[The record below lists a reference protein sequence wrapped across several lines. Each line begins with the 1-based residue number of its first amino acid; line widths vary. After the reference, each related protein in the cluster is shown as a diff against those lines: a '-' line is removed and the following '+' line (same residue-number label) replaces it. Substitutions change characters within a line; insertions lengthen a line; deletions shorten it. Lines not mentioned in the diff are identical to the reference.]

1 MSITI
6 LLADS
11 HTLMRKGLRSLLE
24 KQPGMEVVAEAED
37 GRTTVQLALE
47 FSPDVII
54 VDVFFMPG
62 LSGIEAIRRILARNH
77 STKIVALSLHSDR
90 MFVAKALRAGVSA
103 YLLKDR
109 AFEDLVR
116 AIHAVLAGQTY
127 LSPEIA
133 VVVVEDYVRRL
144 KRNGSLPSFTL
155 TRRESE
161 VLHLLAEGKNT
172 QQIAFRLGIGVK
184 TAGTYRRR
192 IMKRLDVGN
201 MVELTKYAIR
211 TGLTSLEP

>member
-11 HTLMRKGLRSLLE
+11 HTLMRNGLRALLE
-24 KQPGMEVVAEAED
+24 RQPGMEVVAEAED
-37 GRTTVQLALE
+37 GRTTVQLAEE
-47 FSPDVII
+47 FSPDVVI
-54 VDVFFMPG
+54 VEIAMPG
-62 LSGIEAIRRILARNH
+62 LSGIEATRRILARNH
-77 STKIVALSLHSDR
+77 SAKIVALSMHSDR
-90 MFVAKALRAGVSA
+90 RFVAKALEAGASA

-116 AIHAVLAGQTY
+116 AINAVLVGQTY

-144 KRNGSLPSFTL
+144 KKNDSSPSFTL

-161 VLHLLAEGKNT
+161 VLQLLAEGKNT

-201 MVELTKYAIR
+201 MAELTKYAIR